1 MVVTIGNL
9 NQISE
14 HASED
19 LELSICFFSLPRCV
33 ISFLVQRRRDA
44 PGATVTHLA
53 RDPNVSMLTFRWSG
67 GTIRHGHQEP
77 FLRPTREAFEIF

>member
-19 LELSICFFSLPRCV
+19 LELSICFFFAAKMRHILSGAKTSRCTG
-33 ISFLVQRRRDA
+33 SDCHPPCQRPKCLDVDFQVVRRDNTTWP
-44 PGATVTHLA
+44 PGAFFAANT
-53 RDPNVSMLTFRWSG
+53 
-67 GTIRHGHQEP
+67 
-77 FLRPTREAFEIF
+77 